1 MDYSDLKYDMEEFE
15 SDQDKKLP
23 QPSLV
28 KDAMRTESI
37 ELPKNFDALS
47 ICSNFLDIINTRHSS
62 RVYTQEPMSL
72 LELSYMLWTCQG
84 VKQIR
89 GKKYATLRTVPSG
102 GARHGFELYFVC
114 QNVEGLISGTY
125 HYLPMEHRIEFLNPI
140 ENISDA
146 LASSLCDQ
154 LWALKA
160 NVIFYF
166 SYIPYRTEW
175 RYGYLAHRI
184 ALVDLGHVGE
194 NIYLAST
201 SIGLGTCG
209 IGACVTR
216 ICDEMFELEGENE
229 FIIYAQPIGKVNKE
243 DFVEEKSFYE
253 FVEKEGL

>member
-23 QPSLV
+23 QPPLV

-89 GKKYATLRTVPSG
+89 GKKYATLRTVP
-102 GARHGFELYFVC
+102 
-114 QNVEGLISGTY
+114 
-125 HYLPMEHRIEFLNPI
+125 MEHRIEFLNPF
-140 ENISDA
+140 EKISDV

-243 DFVEEKSFYE
+243 DFVKEKSFYE